1 MCTASE
7 GTSDLGHWPPVVIIL
22 QAAPVMGVVSFHQTW
37 LDLIEVTFGG
47 LANLPRPQAP
57 HS

>member
-7 GTSDLGHWPPVVIIL
+7 GPSDLGHWPPVVIIL
-22 QAAPVMGVVSFHQTW
+22 QAASVMGVVSFHQTW
-37 LDLIEVTFGG
+37 LIEVTFGG
-47 LANLPRPQAP
+47 LANLPKPQAP